1 MKLLMSERERE
12 RLKVLSSVE
21 RGDLKQQ
28 EAAVL
33 LDISIRQTKRLLKR
47 YREEG
52 DKGLVHRLR
61 GKRSNRRIEEN
72 VEKDAE
78 RLVTERY
85 ADFGPTL
92 AGEYLEERH
101 GLKVSHETLRKWM
114 TDWGLWK
121 PKRRRFKHYEWRER
135 KGCFGEMAQM
145 DTSEHDWFEGRG
157 EKAYLILMIDDATS
171 RIYARF
177 YNSDSTGT
185 NMDLLKN
192 YLRLYG
198 RPKAI
203 YADKA
208 SHFMTTRDATVDEQL
223 QGREAETQIQRALRE
238 LDIEYI
244 PAHSPQAKGRVER
257 SFRTAQNRLVKAL
270 RVEGIGTIEQAN
282 AYLRDHYI
290 PRWNQKFAVKP
301 SSPHNAH
308 RPIKGMNLNAI
319 LSVQHTRVVGNDYTI
334 QFHKRLLQI
343 KKESITAG
351 LRKGKV
357 LIESRL
363 DGSTHIRF
371 RGTYLKFREIDPQRR
386 TQKVDSQ
393 TLRSP
398 GKSTRSLGLQREQQ
412 QPCA

>member
-1 MKLLMSERERE
+1 MSERERE
-12 RLKVLSSVE
+12 RLKVLSSVQ
-21 RGDLKQQ
+21 RGDMKQQ
-28 EAAVL
+28 EAAGL
-33 LDISIRQTKRLLKR
+33 LGISVRQTKRLLKR
-47 YREEG
+47 FREEG

-61 GKRSNRRIEEN
+61 GKTSNRRIGES
-72 VEKDAE
+72 VLKDAE

-121 PKRRRFKHYEWRER
+121 PKRRRLKHHEWRER
-135 KGCFGEMAQM
+135 KGCFGEMVQM
-145 DTSEHDWFEGRG
+145 DTSEHDWLEGRG
-157 EKAYLILMIDDATS
+157 EKIYLILMIDDATS
-171 RIYARF
+171 RIHARF

-185 NMDLLKN
+185 NMDLLKD
-192 YLRLYG
+192 YLRRSG

-208 SHFMTTRDATVDEQL
+208 SHFKTTRDATVDEQL
-223 QGREAETQIQRALRE
+223 AGREAETQIQRALRE

-244 PAHSPQAKGRVER
+244 AAHSPQAKGRVER
-257 SFRTAQNRLVKAL
+257 FFGTAQDRLVKGL
-270 RVEGIGTIEQAN
+270 RVEGIGTIEEAN
-282 AYLRDHYI
+282 AYLRDHFI
-290 PRWNQKFAVKP
+290 PRWNQKFSVKP
-301 SSPHNAH
+301 SSPLNAH
-308 RPIKGMNLNAI
+308 RPTKGMNLNAI
-319 LSVQHTRVVGNDYTI
+319 LSVQDTRVVGNDYTI
-334 QFHKRLLQI
+334 QFQNRLLQI
-343 KKESITAG
+343 KRESIVAG

-357 LIESRL
+357 LVESRL

-386 TQKVDSQ
+386 SHKADSQ

-398 GKSTRSLGLQREQQ
+398 KNSTRPLRLQQEHQ
-412 QPCA
+412 QPRA